1 MAADLSFEGCN
12 FLRQRLVLATLSV
25 KSVRITN
32 IRANEDDPGLKDF
45 EASFIRLLDKLTNG
59 SKIEIN
65 ETGTMLFY
73 KPGLLSGGPVEHEC
87 NPQRSIGYYLEA
99 VTLLA
104 PFCKKPIRLNLKG
117 VTNDRYDPMVD
128 IIKTVTIPV
137 MKRFMVDDEG
147 FDLKIL
153 KRGAPPGGGG
163 EVMFSCPVRRNL
175 RPIQF
180 TDPGKIKRIRGL
192 VYAMRVSPAMC
203 NRVVNAARGVLNQ
216 FVSDIFIYTDHCK
229 GAQSGRS
236 PGFGISLVAESTT
249 GSILSIQTASSPQG
263 EGVSV
268 IPEDLG
274 KEAAEM
280 LLEEIYRG
288 GCVDSR
294 HQSLALLYM
303 ILGHRDVSKILTG
316 PLTPY
321 TIQFLR
327 HLKEFFGVMF
337 KIQAQKS
344 EDDDDDDRKTGAE
357 SKVLLSCVGVCYTN
371 INKTMV

>member
-45 EASFIRLLDKLTNG
+45 EASFIRLMDKLTNG

-192 VYAMRVSPAMC
+192 AYAMRVSPAMC

-280 LLEEIYRG
+280 LLEEIYRV
-288 GCVDSR
+288 CTST
-294 HQSLALLYM
+294 HFEWAIFFICLLSN
-303 ILGHRDVSKILTG
+303 R
-316 PLTPY
+316 
-321 TIQFLR
+321 IQFLR

>member
-1 MAADLSFEGCN
+1 MSAP
-12 FLRQRLVLATLSV
+12 LRMKKKEKPDA
-25 KSVRITN
+25 
-32 IRANEDDPGLKDF
+32 DF
-45 EASFIRLLDKLTNG
+45 EASFIRLMDKLTNG
-59 SKIEIN
+59 SRIEIN

-73 KPGLLSGGPVEHEC
+73 KPGLLAGGPVEHDC
-87 NPQRSIGYYLEA
+87 SPQRSIGYYLEA
-99 VTLLA
+99 VILLA

-117 VTNDRYDPMVD
+117 VTNDRYDPTVD
-128 IIKTVTIPV
+128 IIKTVALPL
-137 MKRFMVDDEG
+137 MKKFVVDDEG
-147 FDLKIL
+147 LDLKIL
-153 KRGAPPGGGG
+153 KRGAPPNGGG
-163 EVMFSCPVRRNL
+163 EVIFSCPIRRNL
-175 RPIQF
+175 RPIQCI
-180 TDPGKIKRIRGL
+180 DPGKVKKIRGL
-192 VYAMRVSPAMC
+192 AYAMRVSPAIC
-203 NRVVNAARGVLNQ
+203 NRVVHAVRGVLNQ
-216 FVSDIFIYTDHCK
+216 FVPDIFIYTDHCK

-249 GSILSIQTASSPQG
+249 GSILSIQTASTPTG

-268 IPEDLG
+268 VPEDLG
-274 KEAAEM
+274 REAAEM

-303 ILGHRDVSKILTG
+303 ILGQRDVSKIVTG

-344 EDDDDDDRKTGAE
+344 DDDDDIRTRGE
-357 SKVLLSCVGVCYTN
+357 SKVLLSCVGVGYTN